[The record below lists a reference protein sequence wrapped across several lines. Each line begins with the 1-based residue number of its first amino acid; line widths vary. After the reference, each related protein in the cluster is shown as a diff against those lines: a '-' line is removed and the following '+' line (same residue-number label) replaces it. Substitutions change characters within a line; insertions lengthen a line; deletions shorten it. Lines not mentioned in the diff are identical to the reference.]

1 MVGIVLVSH
10 SKPLADALV
19 DYTKMMAPQATV
31 VAAGGLDDG
40 SFGTSYDKIES
51 AIEQVN
57 GPDGVLVLVDM
68 GSAVMTTKMV
78 LEDLEDDKVQ
88 IVDCPF
94 VEGAVQ
100 ATVLAQGGSTR
111 AEMLESLNT
120 LYQTRKL

>member
-40 SFGTSYDKIES
+40 SFGTSYDKINK
-51 AIEQVN
+51 AIAQVN

-88 IVDCPF
+88 IADCPF

-100 ATVLAQGGSTR
+100 ATVLAQSGSTR
-111 AEMLESLNT
+111 AEILESLNT